1 MTVKTSCLN
10 RLKEFAAKL
19 VLLKRRE
26 KWINLGGNLLNIKP
40 RSRGNLAD
48 SDPVIILYK
57 VVNSPLRGPWV
68 NDPGKVR
75 IKFSVVSDRG
85 ECQLPDAFN
94 QIKKYCSKPKL
105 SDFEILK
112 IWVITV
118 CAQTL
123 NVISQK

>member
-26 KWINLGGNLLNIKP
+26 KWINLGGNLLNVIP

-57 VVNSPLRGPWV
+57 VVNSPLRGPV
-68 NDPGKVR
+68 VDDPGKVR
-75 IKFSVVSDRG
+75 IDFSVVSDRG
-85 ECQLPDAFN
+85 KCQLLDAFYWIIN
-94 QIKKYCSKPKL
+94 IVL
-105 SDFEILK
+105 S
-112 IWVITV
+112 
-118 CAQTL
+118 Q
-123 NVISQK
+123 S